1 MKKLLALIL
10 TLLLVFSVGA
20 CGFSSTET
28 STTQGDMNT
37 SKDSGLN
44 GDEMPES
51 METAA
56 KLESKDTAAKSNEIT
71 FEEMIV
77 VDNDDCTIKITGI
90 DPDNIWGYSLN
101 AYFENKSSDKT
112 YMFSVQDAAVNG
124 VVSDPFFATE
134 VSPNKKLNDDINFM
148 DDTLEDN
155 GIIEFSD
162 IEITF
167 KVYDSDDWMADPV
180 ALETVHVYPF
190 GKENASTFVRESQS
204 TDNVLFDDENVSV
217 IILNYTEDPLWGY
230 TINLYLVNKTDRTLM
245 YSVDDASVNGYILDP
260 FWAKEVQPAKV
271 AFTSLSWSDT
281 QLEENGI
288 TEVEEIEML
297 FRIYD
302 SEDWF
307 ADSLLE
313 EIVTLKP

>member
-28 STTQGDMNT
+28 PTIQGDMNT

-51 METAA
+51 TETAA